1 MPDQPDQRES
11 PRVDPPMSDANIT
24 SERHDTDLATS
35 DFNLSLGS
43 VKPLP
48 GDVLTPEAISRL
60 RSDRQL
66 SDEEIE
72 RLQAAIM
79 ADSGMVGRFLS
90 GLLATRFADARQQG
104 AVAALPPLDAAGD
117 DGLKTVPIGEQRF
130 EWNWRGGTRDGED
143 KIAPA
148 TYYEALTGRPDPMRG
163 FFVTARRV
171 LNIATWLIVLGLPLG
186 LITLG
191 VAIGESPET
200 IFFMGF
206 FGLVVGLMFKYTLPR
221 TPFG

>member
-1 MPDQPDQRES
+1 MPDQRDQREN
-11 PRVDPPMSDANIT
+11 PRTDPPVSEGNVT
-24 SERHDTDLATS
+24 GERHDPDLAIS
-35 DFNLSLGS
+35 EFNLSFSS

-48 GDVLTPEAISRL
+48 DGVLAPEAIARL
-60 RSDRQL
+60 RSDGQL
-66 SDEEIE
+66 TDEEIE
-72 RLQAAIM
+72 RLQAAIL
-79 ADSGMVGRFLS
+79 ADSGMIGRFLG

-104 AVAALPPLDAAGD
+104 ALPALPPPDAARD
-117 DGLKTVPIGEQRF
+117 DGMKTFPMGEQRF
-130 EWNWRGGTRDGED
+130 EWTWRGGAPEGVE

-148 TYYEALTGRPDPMRG
+148 TYYEALTGRPDPMRR
-163 FFVTARRV
+163 FFVIARRV

-191 VAIGESPET
+191 VAIGESSET

-206 FGLVVGLMFKYTLPR
+206 FGLVVGMMFKFTLPR

>member
-1 MPDQPDQRES
+1 VPDQQDQREG
-11 PRVDPPMSDANIT
+11 PRADPPKSDDNVT
-24 SERHDTDLATS
+24 GERDDTDLATS
-35 DFNLSLGS
+35 EINVSFGG

-48 GDVLTPEAISRL
+48 VGVLPPEAIARL
-60 RSDRQL
+60 RSDGQL
-66 SDEEIE
+66 TDEELE
-72 RLQAAIM
+72 RLGAAIN

-104 AVAALPPLDAAGD
+104 AVAGSPPPDAAGD
-117 DGLKTVPIGEQRF
+117 DVMKRGPIGEQRF
-130 EWNWRGGTRDGED
+130 KWTWRGGTHDGEE

-148 TYYEALTGRPDPMRG
+148 TYYEALTGRLDPMRG
-163 FFVTARRV
+163 FFVSARRV
-171 LNIATWLIVLGLPLG
+171 LNIATWLIALGFPLG

-191 VAIGESPET
+191 VVTGESPDT

-206 FGLVVGLMFKYTLPR
+206 FGLIVGMMIKYTLPR

>member
-1 MPDQPDQRES
+1 M
-11 PRVDPPMSDANIT
+11 I
-24 SERHDTDLATS
+24 
-35 DFNLSLGS
+35 
-43 VKPLP
+43 
-48 GDVLTPEAISRL
+48 
-60 RSDRQL
+60 
-66 SDEEIE
+66 
-72 RLQAAIM
+72 
-79 ADSGMVGRFLS
+79 ADSGMVGRFLG
-90 GLLATRFADARQQG
+90 GLLATRFADARQEG
-104 AVAALPPLDAAGD
+104 AVAALPLPDAAGD
-117 DGLKTVPIGEQRF
+117 DGMKTVPIGEQRF
-130 EWNWRGGTRDGED
+130 EWTWRGGTPDGEE
-143 KIAPA
+143 KTAPA

-206 FGLVVGLMFKYTLPR
+206 FGLVVGMMFKYTLPR